1 MMPITRTVAVMTLLL
16 LAACG
21 GDPVPEAEVVAEAP
35 DTALLGAES
44 VAIAGFTIDTSRLQ
58 PWSATTAAPARI
70 TLDPSR
76 HQALGSITEGR
87 VSRVLVREGDA
98 VREGQI
104 LVAIHSHEIMDA
116 RSGLVRAQSM
126 HRTAQAERDAAEVAY
141 ARAERL
147 LSAKAMGQAEVDQ
160 ARVHRTAAVARLAET
175 AAELERA
182 TGLVEHLLG
191 EGPLPDG
198 LDPHEVL
205 IRAPFSGVVVQRTAV
220 AGSVVLPGEP
230 LLSVADPRALQL
242 EVRLSDRQ
250 VGQVAVGS
258 RVRFTLVGEVAD
270 APSGTAIVRR
280 ITPVVDGASR
290 TTMAVAELVDV
301 PAGTRAERFANATIE
316 GVAEGQV
323 VVVPV
328 HAVQA
333 LAGDTI
339 VIAAQARGEGLFL
352 EAVRVRVGRRDAVHA
367 EIVAGLEAGRAVISR
382 GAVTARAELLKRREG
397 GGGDE

>member
-1 MMPITRTVAVMTLLL
+1 MRRFTRVLAPSAFVW

-21 GDPVPEAEVVAEAP
+21 GEPAPEAVPVAAAA

-44 VAIAGFTIDTSRLQ
+44 VAIAGFSIDTSRLM

-70 TLDPSR
+70 VLDPAR
-76 HQALGSITEGR
+76 HQTLGSITEGR
-87 VSRVLVREGDA
+87 ITRVLVRVGDA
-98 VREGQI
+98 VRAGQI

-116 RSGLVRAQSM
+116 RSGLVRAESQ

-141 ARAERL
+141 DRAQRL
-147 LSAKAMGQAEVDQ
+147 LTAKAMGQAEVDR
-160 ARVHRTAAVARLAET
+160 ARVMFTAADAQLAQT

-182 TGLVEHLLG
+182 TGLIEHLLG
-191 EGPLPDG
+191 DGPLPAG

-205 IRAPFSGVVVQRTAV
+205 IRAPFNAVVVERTAV

-230 LLSVADPRALQL
+230 LLAVADAQALQL

-250 VGQVAVGS
+250 VGEVAVGS
-258 RVRFTLVGEVAD
+258 RVRFTLVGDGAD
-270 APSGTAIVRR
+270 ASVGEAIVRR

-290 TTMAVAELVDV
+290 TTMAVAELVKT
-301 PAGTRAERFANATIE
+301 PPGTRAERFANASID
-316 GVAEGQV
+316 GVAGREV
-323 VVVPV
+323 IVVPV

-339 VIAAQARGEGLFL
+339 VIAAEQRGEGLFL
-352 EAVRVRVGRRDAVHA
+352 EAVPVRVGRRDGVHA
-367 EIVAGLEAGRAVISR
+367 EIVVGLAAGRPIVSR
-382 GAVTARAELLKRREG
+382 GAITARAELMKRREG
-397 GGGDE
+397 GGDE

>member
-1 MMPITRTVAVMTLLL
+1 MLRYTKGTPVA
-16 LAACG
+16 
-21 GDPVPEAEVVAEAP
+21 
-35 DTALLGAES
+35 
-44 VAIAGFTIDTSRLQ
+44 
-58 PWSATTAAPARI
+58 
-70 TLDPSR
+70 
-76 HQALGSITEGR
+76 
-87 VSRVLVREGDA
+87 
-98 VREGQI
+98 
-104 LVAIHSHEIMDA
+104 
-116 RSGLVRAQSM
+116 
-126 HRTAQAERDAAEVAY
+126 
-141 ARAERL
+141 ARA
-147 LSAKAMGQAEVDQ
+147 
-160 ARVHRTAAVARLAET
+160 AA
-175 AAELERA
+175 
-182 TGLVEHLLG
+182 
-191 EGPLPDG
+191 
-198 LDPHEVL
+198 
-205 IRAPFSGVVVQRTAV
+205 Q

-258 RVRFTLVGEVAD
+258 RVRFTLVGEAAD
-270 APSGTAIVRR
+270 ATAGTAIVRR

-301 PAGTRAERFANATIE
+301 PAGTRAERFANATIA

-339 VIAAQARGEGLFL
+339 VIAAQTRGEGLFL

>member
-1 MMPITRTVAVMTLLL
+1 M
-16 LAACG
+16 
-21 GDPVPEAEVVAEAP
+21 
-35 DTALLGAES
+35 
-44 VAIAGFTIDTSRLQ
+44 
-58 PWSATTAAPARI
+58 
-70 TLDPSR
+70 
-76 HQALGSITEGR
+76 LGSITEGR

-270 APSGTAIVRR
+270 APSGRR
-280 ITPVVDGASR
+280 SCVASHR
-290 TTMAVAELVDV
+290 WSMA
-301 PAGTRAERFANATIE
+301 R
-316 GVAEGQV
+316 
-323 VVVPV
+323 
-328 HAVQA
+328 
-333 LAGDTI
+333 
-339 VIAAQARGEGLFL
+339 RGP
-352 EAVRVRVGRRDAVHA
+352 RWQSPSWSMCPR
-367 EIVAGLEAGRAVISR
+367 
-382 GAVTARAELLKRREG
+382 ARAPSDLPTRPSRVWRKGRWWWCPCMRCRRWPAIQS
-397 GGGDE
+397 

>member
-1 MMPITRTVAVMTLLL
+1 MRRFTRVLAPSAFVW

-21 GDPVPEAEVVAEAP
+21 GEPVPEAVPAAAAA

-44 VAIAGFTIDTSRLQ
+44 VAIAGFSIDTARLM
-58 PWSATTAAPARI
+58 PWSATTAAAARIVLDPAR
-70 TLDPSR
+70 
-76 HQALGSITEGR
+76 HQTLGSITEGR
-87 VSRVLVREGDA
+87 IARVLVRVGDA
-98 VREGQI
+98 VRTGQI

-116 RSGLVRAQSM
+116 RSGLVRAESQ

-141 ARAERL
+141 GRAQRL
-147 LSAKAMGQAEVDQ
+147 LTAKAMGQAEVDR
-160 ARVHRTAAVARLAET
+160 ARVMFTAADAQLAQT

-191 EGPLPDG
+191 DGPLPAG

-205 IRAPFSGVVVQRTAV
+205 IRAPFNGVVVERTAV

-230 LLSVADPRALQL
+230 LLAVADAQALQL

-250 VGQVAVGS
+250 VGEVAVGS
-258 RVRFTLVGEVAD
+258 RVRFSLVGDGAD
-270 APSGTAIVRR
+270 ASVGEAIVRR

-290 TTMAVAELVDV
+290 TTMAVAELVKT
-301 PAGTRAERFANATIE
+301 PPGTRAERFANASID
-316 GVAEGQV
+316 GVAGREV
-323 VVVPV
+323 IVVPV

-339 VIAAQARGEGLFL
+339 VIAAEQRGEGLFL
-352 EAVRVRVGRRDAVHA
+352 EAVPVRVGRRDGVHA
-367 EIVAGLEAGRAVISR
+367 EILVGLAAGRPIVSR
-382 GAVTARAELLKRREG
+382 GAITARAELLKRREG
-397 GGGDE
+397 GGDE